1 MLQPKLTR
9 ELERVERRREET
21 VHPTNLP
28 ETLTLE
34 STLAEKDS
42 DSDHTWATSKMI
54 GQRRPRSQL
63 HYHKAQD
70 CEPCD
75 SWVPLPHCSPP
86 GHPFP
91 IKSFALSAHVSPL
104 IIHFSVFDPTL
115 RPWKGSPFL
124 QWKCFQIIQKLSP
137 PPTW

>member
-1 MLQPKLTR
+1 M
-9 ELERVERRREET
+9 

-104 IIHFSVFDPTL
+104 IIHF
-115 RPWKGSPFL
+115 
-124 QWKCFQIIQKLSP
+124 
-137 PPTW
+137 